1 MLSPQDRVIM
11 VSGAAGGI
19 GQAVARCLH
28 AKGYAVSLA
37 DLDLLALDTAVADLD
52 GPRPMIHAYDARDLA
67 SAQAWVAATLARYG
81 RLDGLVNCAGIS
93 VAGGIE
99 EADEAAFEAQW
110 AVNARGPLRMTRL
123 ALPHLEAAGN
133 GRIVNLVSLSGKRVD
148 GLAVGYNMSKFAMR
162 GLSHTT
168 RGAAWEAGVR
178 VTAVCPGWVN
188 TGMAARDSAPLAP
201 EDMIQPADLAELIAT
216 AIALP
221 NSASISEL
229 VVNCLY
235 ESAF

>member
-1 MLSPQDRVIM
+1 MLSPKDRVVMI
-11 VSGAAGGI
+11 SGAAGGI
-19 GQAVARCLH
+19 GQAVGRCLH
-28 AKGYAVSLA
+28 AKGYAVSLG
-37 DLDLLALDTAVADLD
+37 DLDLPALNRAVADLA
-52 GPRPMIHAYDARDLA
+52 GPRFMTHAYDARDLA
-67 SAQAWVAATLARYG
+67 SAEAWVAATVARFG
-81 RLDGLVNCAGIS
+81 RIDGLVNNAGIS

-99 EADEAAFEAQW
+99 EEDEAALEAQW

-123 ALPHLEAAGN
+123 TMPHLKAAGT

-162 GLSHTT
+162 GLSQTT
-168 RGAAWEAGVR
+168 RAAAWDAGVR

-221 NSASISEL
+221 NAASVSEL
-229 VVNCLY
+229 VVNCVY
-235 ESAF
+235 EPAF

>member
-1 MLSPQDRVIM
+1 MLSPQDRVVM

-19 GQAVARCLH
+19 GQAVGRCLH
-28 AKGYAVSLA
+28 GKGYAVSLA
-37 DLDLLALDTAVADLD
+37 DLDLSALDAAVADLA
-52 GPRPMIHAYDARDLA
+52 GPRLMTHTYDARDLA
-67 SAQAWVAATLARYG
+67 LAEAWVAATLARYG
-81 RLDGLVNCAGIS
+81 RLDGLVNVAGMS
-93 VAGGIE
+93 APGGIE
-99 EADEAAFEAQW
+99 EVDETALEAQW
-110 AVNARGPLRMTRL
+110 EVNARGPLRMTRL

-148 GLAVGYNMSKFAMR
+148 GLAIGYNMSKFAMR

-168 RGAAWEAGVR
+168 RAAAWDAGVR

-188 TGMAARDSAPLAP
+188 TDMAARDGAPLAP

-235 ESAF
+235 EPAF

>member
-1 MLSPQDRVIM
+1 MLSPRNRVIM

-19 GQAVARCLH
+19 GQAVGRCLH

-37 DLDLLALDTAVADLD
+37 DLDLPALDAAVAGLA
-52 GPRPMIHAYDARDLA
+52 GPRLMTHAYDARDLA
-67 SAQAWVAATLARYG
+67 SAEAWVAATLAHHG
-81 RLDGLVNCAGIS
+81 RLDGLVNIAGIS
-93 VAGGIE
+93 APAGIE
-99 EADEAAFEAQW
+99 EADEAALEAQW
-110 AVNARGPLRMTRL
+110 AVNARGPLRLTRL
-123 ALPHLEAAGN
+123 ALPRLKAAGD

-168 RGAAWEAGVR
+168 LAAAWDSGVR

-188 TGMAARDSAPLAP
+188 TDMATRDGAPLAP
-201 EDMIQPADLAELIAT
+201 EEMIQPADLAELIAT

-229 VVNCLY
+229 VVNCVY
-235 ESAF
+235 EAAF